1 MNLDGILGSS
11 IPFIL
16 SLQSLGEG
24 FVATMKLFTFLGNEE
39 FYFILFPILFW
50 CVDSRLG
57 LRAGLILLLSG
68 CINSYF
74 KWIFRLPRPYWTNGE
89 VIAHTSETSFG
100 APSGHSQN
108 AVAMWGLIAASIN
121 KTWAWVAA
129 IFIIFMIGVSRMI
142 LGVHFLLDVI
152 TGWVIGAILL
162 WVFLRL
168 EPNVCKWVEN
178 KSLGVKVGIS
188 FLASIGLI
196 AIGAL
201 ILSAL
206 SFWEIPGFWIQNAL
220 LATPDAEPIN
230 PLAISGVVSN
240 AAVFFGVSAG
250 YVIMNQMGGFNTK
263 GKISQQV
270 LKYFIGIIG
279 VLVVWRG
286 LDIIF
291 PEGEEILALVFR
303 YIRYGLAGI
312 WISLGAPWVFVRIK
326 LSESAQE

>member
-1 MNLDGILGSS
+1 MNLEGILGSS

-89 VIAHTSETSFG
+89 VIAHTSETSCG

-220 LATPDAEPIN
+220 LATPDGEPIK